1 MTAASDPWVIIV
13 GAGPSGLLLGLLLAQ
28 RGIAVHLIDQSDKL
42 DEQPRA
48 THYATPAVSE
58 LRRAG
63 VTDDMLAA
71 GFIPNTVCWRK
82 LDGTYLTGLDSRVLG
97 DDPDRMICLPLN
109 KLGQII
115 YNHLNRCPSATVSWG
130 QKVVS
135 VGQDENTA
143 WVDIDTP
150 QGRKTLHA
158 KYIVGCDG
166 ANSQVRRSLFGDLNF
181 PGKTWDEQIVAT
193 NVSVLPINKKPL
205 DNCLRHTMTSKNL
218 VGRTRIS

>member
-1 MTAASDPWVIIV
+1 MATAPDPWVIIV

-28 RGIAVHLIDQSDKL
+28 RGIAVHLIDQTEKL

-48 THYATPAVSE
+48 THYAMPAVSE

-63 VTDDMLAA
+63 VTGDMRAA
-71 GFIPNTVCWRK
+71 GFIPNTICWRK
-82 LDGTYLTGLDSRVLG
+82 LDGTYLTGLDSSVFG
-97 DDPDRMICLPLN
+97 DHPDRMICLPLN
-109 KLGQII
+109 KLGQIL
-115 YNHLNRCPSATVSWG
+115 YDHLKRCPSAMVSWG

-135 VGQDENTA
+135 VGQDEKTA
-143 WVDIDTP
+143 WVDVDTP
-150 QGRKTLHA
+150 EGRKTLHA

-193 NVSVLPINKKPL
+193 NVSVVTFSTWAIA
-205 DNCLRHTMTSKNL
+205 
-218 VGRTRIS
+218 